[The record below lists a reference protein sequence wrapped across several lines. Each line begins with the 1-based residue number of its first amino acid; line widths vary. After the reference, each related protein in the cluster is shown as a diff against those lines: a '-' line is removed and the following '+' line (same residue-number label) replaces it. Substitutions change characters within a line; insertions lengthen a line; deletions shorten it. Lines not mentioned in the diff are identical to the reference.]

1 MAKKRLNSLEKA
13 ELIALV
19 KDMMEL
25 SADNNLFVR
34 SVLAGSKG
42 IDVEKYKKK
51 ISRAL
56 SYNKRGTKDWDLK
69 EAGRI
74 LRYLKK
80 ATDDAMILA
89 DVYVHTVLQGH
100 RITDE
105 LGDIDE
111 KYYHSMEDFYEDAV
125 KLVIVAEKQ
134 GHDISRL
141 KESLHQVMLKAKKV
155 GWGYGDE
162 LSCLWSEY
170 FVDIDTE

>member
-1 MAKKRLNSLEKA
+1 MAKRRLNSLEKA

-25 SADNNLFVR
+25 SGDNKLFVR
-34 SVLAGSKG
+34 SALADAED
-42 IDVEKYKKK
+42 IEVEKYKKK

-74 LRYLKK
+74 IRYLEK
-80 ATDDAMILA
+80 ATDNPMIRA
-89 DVYVHTVLQGH
+89 DVYVHTVVQGH

-105 LGDIDE
+105 LGDIDQD
-111 KYYHSMEDFYEDAV
+111 YYISMEDFYEDAAKWV
-125 KLVIVAEKQ
+125 LAAQKQ

-141 KESLHQVMLKAKKV
+141 KESLHEVMLKAQGI
-155 GWGYGDE
+155 GWGYCDE
-162 LSCLWSEY
+162 LSSLWSEY
-170 FVDIDTE
+170 FGNKDAE

>member
-1 MAKKRLNSLEKA
+1 MARRRLNSLEKA

-25 SADNNLFVR
+25 SADNKLFVR
-34 SVLAGSKG
+34 SVLAGSEG

-74 LRYLKK
+74 IRYLEK
-80 ATDDAMILA
+80 ATDDPMIRA
-89 DVYVHTVLQGH
+89 DVYVHTVVQGH

-111 KYYHSMEDFYEDAV
+111 KYYLSMEDLYEDAAKWV
-125 KLVIVAEKQ
+125 LAAQKQ
-134 GHDISRL
+134 GHDISCL
-141 KESLHQVMLKAKKV
+141 KGSLHQVMLKAKGI
-155 GWGYGDE
+155 GWGYCDE
-162 LSCLWSEY
+162 VSRLWSEY
-170 FVDIDTE
+170 FGDNDAE